1 MKSRRARIDPDAMRA
16 SGASGD
22 KPLEF
27 LQLRAD
33 TEPAAAES
41 SCDRADIVVVDV
53 GITEGDFVVHW
64 TMSHTRKRLL
74 D

>member
-1 MKSRRARIDPDAMRA
+1 MKPRRARADPDAMHTP
-16 SGASGD
+16 GAEGN

-27 LQLRAD
+27 LKLRAA
-33 TEPAAAES
+33 TESAASES
-41 SCDRADIVVVDV
+41 QGDGADVVFVDV

-64 TMSHTRKRLL
+64 TMSLTHQRLL